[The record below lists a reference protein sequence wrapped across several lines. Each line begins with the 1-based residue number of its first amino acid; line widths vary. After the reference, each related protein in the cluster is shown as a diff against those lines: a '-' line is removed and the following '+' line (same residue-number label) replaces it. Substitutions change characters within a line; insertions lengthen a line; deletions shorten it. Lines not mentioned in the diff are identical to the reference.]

1 MKKIFLALVFAVF
14 SSSTFAADLTIE
26 MLNKNPE
33 TKKRMVY
40 STDGAKIDAGQSI

>member
-14 SSSTFAADLTIE
+14 STSTFAADLTIE

-33 TKKRMVY
+33 TKKEW
-40 STDGAKIDAGQSI
+40 STVRK

>member
-40 STDGAKIDAGQSI
+40 KVSQEEIFCC